1 MLQTSTATA
10 LALSAAVDPFA
21 NPAPS
26 LAVPSHVA
34 RLVNFICA
42 FLLGI
47 PAQSLN
53 LSLNVLTL
61 VLALISEIYTS
72 PKSTTEM
79 SCTSTYFYG
88 SNHGQPNAVCCRIRG
103 YAEQ

>member
-61 VLALISEIYTS
+61 VLAVML
-72 PKSTTEM
+72 P
-79 SCTSTYFYG
+79 TY
-88 SNHGQPNAVCCRIRG
+88 
-103 YAEQ
+103 

>member
-1 MLQTSTATA
+1 MEIVTSCDAGVTQLNCVALPVAGVTVLQTSTATA
-10 LALSAAVDPFA
+10 LALSAAVEPFA

-53 LSLNVLTL
+53 LSLNVFTL

-72 PKSTTEM
+72 PMT
-79 SCTSTYFYG
+79 CP
-88 SNHGQPNAVCCRIRG
+88 HD
-103 YAEQ
+103 